1 MAKVSVFTGVL
12 FNGADL
18 SDSAVVRA
26 VANRFCEVA
35 DRHFY
40 SDWAYDLH
48 EVGYSLFSLCDEVEG
63 VTARLKAWLADPANE
78 CSPEYSDVFKD
89 VYGFRPRW

>member
-1 MAKVSVFTGVL
+1 MAKVSVFTGVF

-18 SDSAVVRA
+18 SDSTVVRE
-26 VANRFCEVA
+26 VANLFCREA
-35 DRHFY
+35 DRHFFDDGA
-40 SDWAYDLH
+40 SDLF
-48 EVGYSLFSLCDEVEG
+48 EVGYSLFDLCDEVEG